1 MTKKMTERLHLTL
14 PRELDEKLKRL
25 GDEMGIGRCGLIRVA
40 IKHYLDYREGFKNAS
55 RLPEI
60 NGMQVL
66 L

>member
-14 PRELDEKLKRL
+14 PKKLDEKLKKL
-25 GDEMGIGRCGLIRVA
+25 GDEMGIGKCGLIRVA
-40 IKHYLDYREGFKNAS
+40 IKFYFDYREGFKNAS
-55 RLPEI
+55 KLPEI